1 MDGGTFEALD
11 SANPRFG
18 GEAAAVA
25 TKGGCLGAGQLVM
38 GWREGCLNV
47 IIWR

>member
-1 MDGGTFEALD
+1 MDGGTLEALD

-18 GEAAAVA
+18 GSVAAVA
-25 TKGGCLGAGQLVM
+25 TKEGCLGAGQLVM
-38 GWREGCLNV
+38 GWREVCLNV